1 MRHASRLRA
10 LAVAGLCL
18 SLVSMLYLMLT
29 WPEESVAGASRHLR
43 EIAVPSDD
51 ASELEAI
58 LMNLDYISGVQV
70 HLLRIVL
77 TALLINTVI
86 FILVLV
92 VSLRIKHAP
101 ESKARNA

>member
-51 ASELEAI
+51 ASLEAI
-58 LMNLDYISGVQV
+58 LMNLDHISGVQV

-92 VSLRIKHAP
+92 VSLKLKHAP